1 MIKHDFQQH
10 SEAWYLARCGR
21 ITGTRFKDLMAG
33 KETTTYQGL
42 ILTLACEIIT
52 EKQEEGFT
60 SADMLHGTETE
71 PIARNY
77 YAELFGVKVDEVG
90 FITPEQDSPFAEW
103 VGISPDGLLPD
114 GGLLEIKCPKPKT
127 HLGYIEGNKLPT
139 EYRHQV
145 QGQLFV
151 TGAPYCDFMSFV
163 EDMKPFIIRVY
174 PDEKLHQEYAE
185 RLKVLIEEVKN
196 KLKIYENYE

>member
-1 MIKHDFQQH
+1 MIKHDFEQH

-21 ITGTRFKDLMAG
+21 ITGIRFKELMAG
-33 KETTTYQGL
+33 KETKTYQDL

-52 EKQEEGFT
+52 EKQEDSYT

-71 PIARNY
+71 PIARKAY
-77 YAELFGVKVDEVG
+77 EEIMETEAKEIG
-90 FITPEQDSPFAEW
+90 FITPDEDNPFNEW
-103 VGISPDGLLPD
+103 VGISPDGLLSD

-174 PDEKLHQEYAE
+174 PDEKLHQDYTQ
-185 RLKVLIEEVKN
+185 RLSELIQEVKN
-196 KLKIYENYE
+196 KLNIYEQYN